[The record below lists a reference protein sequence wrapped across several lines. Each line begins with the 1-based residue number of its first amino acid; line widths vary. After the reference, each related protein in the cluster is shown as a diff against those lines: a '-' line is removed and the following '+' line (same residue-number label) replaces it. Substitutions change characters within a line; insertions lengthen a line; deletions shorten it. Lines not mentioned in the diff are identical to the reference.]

1 MKKIRPNKNNCYDWL
16 INDIPEPIRKSVTV
30 LKDKFISLF
39 KTNTPKETVYER
51 GKKISKPRKQNIKSL
66 LYQKRIK
73 KKIKTE

>member
-16 INDIPEPIRKSVTV
+16 INDIPKPIRKSVTV

-51 GKKISKPRKQNIKSL
+51 GKKISKPRKQNTKSL